1 MNCPFCSKEMRKGEV
16 RSVGGRMIYWQPI
29 RDDIIKMRFSTK
41 SIEKH
46 DGIVLCKNQNNM
58 TSPEEAYICD
68 ECKKLIMSF

>member
-1 MNCPFCSKEMRKGEV
+1 
-16 RSVGGRMIYWQPI
+16 MIYWQPI
-29 RDDIIKMRFSTK
+29 RDEINKMRFSTK

-58 TSPEEAYICD
+58 TSPKEAYICD